1 MLTLDLDEHEIQ
13 QMSADGIDLDTRLGR
28 SILRL
33 RQYRGLT
40 QRTLAERCG
49 VTQAAVSQVESGKR
63 INNVNTLFRI
73 STGLGVA
80 LPDLIRFAI
89 DASLEE
95 DALYKETDDA
105 VRAANREGAIPFD
118 QVKKRLKRK

>member
-1 MLTLDLDEHEIQ
+1 MLTLDLDQRAKQ

-49 VTQAAVSQVESGKR
+49 VTQAAVSQVERGKR
-63 INNVNTLFRI
+63 INNINTLFRI
-73 STGLGVA
+73 SNVLDVA

-89 DASLEE
+89 EASLEE
-95 DALYKETDDA
+95 EALYKETDAA
-105 VRAANREGAIPFD
+105 VRAAEREGTIPFGE
-118 QVKKRLKRK
+118 VKKRLKRR

>member
-1 MLTLDLDEHEIQ
+1 MLKLDLDIRATQ

-40 QRTLAERCG
+40 QQTLAKRCG

-63 INNVNTLFRI
+63 INNINTLFRI

-89 DASLEE
+89 EASLEE
-95 DALYKETDDA
+95 EALYKETDAA
-105 VRAANREGAIPFD
+105 VRASDREGTIPFED
-118 QVKKRLKRK
+118 VKKRLKRK